1 MADEKQFPQCKAIIF
16 DCDGLLLDT
25 EPLYNKASCLV
36 LERHG
41 LSGDLYTVEVRQHVV
56 GVCELEGAKEAVQRT
71 GLQLSPADYLKQRE
85 EALVDLFPLCEA
97 MPGAMELVTAVRK
110 AGVPSAIAT
119 SANRNAFEL
128 KLKNHSHWVGLYD
141 QEKKVM
147 TGCQLPSGRGKPKPD
162 IFLRAAEL
170 IGFKGREH
178 EILVFEDAPSGSKG
192 AKEAGMTVIAVPDPA
207 LPRAL
212 YEPHAHEILSSL
224 SEFDPKKYGLSLE
237 L

>member
-36 LERHG
+36 LERFPFFFLATSLKTKIPKTLNKMKHRHG

-128 KLKNHSHWVGLYD
+128 KVWFYHLN
-141 QEKKVM
+141 
-147 TGCQLPSGRGKPKPD
+147 PSNTNKLN
-162 IFLRAAEL
+162 I
-170 IGFKGREH
+170 
-178 EILVFEDAPSGSKG
+178 
-192 AKEAGMTVIAVPDPA
+192 
-207 LPRAL
+207 
-212 YEPHAHEILSSL
+212 
-224 SEFDPKKYGLSLE
+224 
-237 L
+237 